1 MSTKKFIKNNK
12 RWFSALALTI
22 MVGAST
28 LAFGFKGDE
37 NKVETK
43 KLVNPQWFTYNLDP
57 TLSTFNTD
65 KLNPDNYTATSITD
79 PVSAPCSGDNDF
91 CSIYAETVSG
101 KPNLNVGQ
109 PIRSQLNAYTNR
121 SGETS
126 ILHQQANP

>member
-1 MSTKKFIKNNK
+1 MISKKIIK
-12 RWFSALALTI
+12 RSLVGLGSALTLTVAI
-22 MVGAST
+22 SFAVNAM
-28 LAFGFKGDE
+28 E
-37 NKVETK
+37 NKVEKVETK

-79 PVSAPCSGDNDF
+79 PASAPCSGDNDF

-101 KPNLNVGQ
+101 KPNLSVGQ
-109 PIRSQLNAYTNR
+109 PIRSQLDTYTNR

-126 ILHQQANP
+126 ILHQEENP